1 MAIFDS
7 SSPLVATAVNAMAN
21 TLAPTT
27 TTVAPIPQ
35 VTMDGGPLVPMPDMG
50 VVGDASALPV
60 QVVPGESVAANEM
73 NVTDYA
79 GQLVGDPS
87 LFMTTDNPATA
98 QNESMFMQDQAA
110 GSVMTGTEAGTNIN
124 PADPRYAMDAS
135 GANAG
140 VTTVG
145 QAGTATVSPVVQG
158 ATATY
163 AVDQAQTNVANAAMT
178 GATGTVSQGA
188 IIDASEVPQADIEA
202 TAAEQN
208 ALGKALGDYA
218 SQGIANIIDTSTV
231 SGKLLAQSLGEGN
244 YTDYKATVQGQLS
257 ILSEQ
262 FTDANGNPTIP
273 TWAAGTARSVSRIAA
288 FKGVTGTA
296 ATSALATAIMEAS
309 LPIAQADASFFQTV
323 TLQNLDNKQQSII
336 NKANVLSKLEL
347 ANLDNRMAAAVQ
359 NSKNFMDM
367 DLTNLNN
374 EQQARMLNTQSRVQA
389 ILEDSKQENA
399 KRLFVAQSQNDMDM
413 YYDNLNASI
422 EQYNSTQLNNMA
434 QFDAD
439 AQNAVSMFNADLENQ
454 REQFYKNMQYNID
467 TANAQW
473 RQNVTLTE
481 DQQAFDAA
489 ATDVKNLVGVS
500 LEQLNQLWDRSDSLL
515 DYIWQSSEK
524 GLDRELSLVL
534 QKLKSEADI
543 QAADAA
549 GEGSMWGSVL
559 GAATSVGLKWAFGL

>member
-1 MAIFDS
+1 MALSQI
-7 SSPLVATAVNAMAN
+7 PN
-21 TLAPTT
+21 LAPIVAHAVRGLDN

-35 VTMDGGPLVPMPDMG
+35 ATTDGGPLVPMPDMG
-50 VVGDASALPV
+50 AVGDPATLNAPQSV
-60 QVVPGESVAANEM
+60 SVVAGNPETLNQM
-73 NVTDYA
+73 NVADYS

-87 LFMTTDNPATA
+87 LFMNTDNPATA

-110 GSVMTGTEAGTNIN
+110 GSVMTGTEAGTNLN
-124 PADPRYAMDAS
+124 AADPRFQVDAA
-135 GANAG
+135 GTNATA
-140 VTTVG
+140 TTVG
-145 QAGTATVSPVVQG
+145 DQTATAGTVSDGVSSTYNVQG
-158 ATATY
+158 SETSVTNAGMTA
-163 AVDQAQTNVANAAMT
+163 AQ
-178 GATGTVSQGA
+178 GTVSQGA
-188 IIDASEVPQADIEA
+188 IIDANEVPQADIDAIA
-202 TAAEQN
+202 TEQTE
-208 ALGKALGDYA
+208 LGKALGDYA
-218 SQGIANIIDTSTV
+218 SQGIANVIDTSTV
-231 SGKLLAQSLGEGN
+231 SGKLLAQQLGEGN

-262 FTDANGNPTIP
+262 FTDAQGNPTIP
-273 TWAAGTARSVSRIAA
+273 TWAAGTARNVSRIAA

-323 TLQNLDNKQQSII
+323 TLQNLDNKQQSIV

-367 DLTNLNN
+367 DLTNLAN
-374 EQQARMLNTQSRVQA
+374 EQQSRLINTQSRVQA

-399 KRLFVAQSQNDMDM
+399 KRLFVAQSQNEMDM

-422 EQYNSTQLNNMA
+422 EQFNASQINSMA

-439 AQNAVSMFNADLENQ
+439 QMNTVSMFNSELENQ

-473 RQNVTLTE
+473 RQTITLTE

-500 LEQLNQLWDRSDSLL
+500 LEQLNQIWDRSDSLL

-524 GLDRELSLVL
+524 ELDRELSLVL
-534 QKLKSEADI
+534 QKLKSESDI
-543 QAADAA
+543 AAADAA
-549 GEGSMWGSVL
+549 GEGSMWGSIVGTGL
-559 GAATSVGLKWAFGL
+559 SIAAKKWLF

>member
-1 MAIFDS
+1 MALSQI
-7 SSPLVATAVNAMAN
+7 PN
-21 TLAPTT
+21 LAPIVAHAVRGLDN

-35 VTMDGGPLVPMPDMG
+35 ATTDGGPLVPMPDMG
-50 VVGDASALPV
+50 AVGDPATLNAPQSV
-60 QVVPGESVAANEM
+60 SVVAGNPETLNQM
-73 NVTDYA
+73 NVADYS

-87 LFMTTDNPATA
+87 LFMNTDNPATA

-110 GSVMTGTEAGTNIN
+110 GSVMTGTEAGTNLN
-124 PADPRYAMDAS
+124 AADPRFQVDA
-135 GANAG
+135 GGVNATA
-140 VTTVG
+140 TTVG
-145 QAGTATVSPVVQG
+145 QEGTTTVGEVDSKD
-158 ATATY
+158 TATY
-163 AVDQAQTNVANAAMT
+163 DVANTFDKVNVAGMQAAD
-178 GATGTVSQGA
+178 GVVSQGA
-188 IIDASEVPQADIEA
+188 IIDANEVPQADIEA

-208 ALGKALGDYA
+208 ALGQALGDYA
-218 SQGIANIIDTSTV
+218 SQGIANVIDTSTV
-231 SGKLLAQSLGEGN
+231 SGKLLAQQLGEGN

-262 FTDANGNPTIP
+262 FTDAQGNPTIP
-273 TWAAGTARSVSRIAA
+273 TWAAGTARNVSRIAA

-323 TLQNLDNKQQSII
+323 TLQNLDNKQQSIV

-367 DLTNLNN
+367 DLTNLAN
-374 EQQARMLNTQSRVQA
+374 EQQSRLINTQSRVQA

-399 KRLFVAQSQNDMDM
+399 KRLFVAQSQNEMDM

-422 EQYNSTQLNNMA
+422 EQFNASQLNSMA

-439 AQNAVSMFNADLENQ
+439 QVNTVSMFNSELENQ
-454 REQFYKNMQYNID
+454 REQFYRNMQYNID

-473 RQNVTLTE
+473 RQTITLTE

-500 LEQLNQLWDRSDSLL
+500 LEQLNQIWDRSDSLL

-524 GLDRELSLVL
+524 EMDRELSLVL
-534 QKLKSEADI
+534 QKLKSESDI
-543 QAADAA
+543 AAADAA
-549 GEGSMWGSVL
+549 GEGSMWGSIVGTGL
-559 GAATSVGLKWAFGL
+559 SIAAKKWLF

>member
-1 MAIFDS
+1 MALFDS

-27 TTVAPIPQ
+27 TTA
-35 VTMDGGPLVPMPDMG
+35 TTSTDGGPLVPMPDMG
-50 VVGDASALPV
+50 VVGDTSALPV
-60 QVVPGESVAANEM
+60 QVVPGETVAANEM

-110 GSVMTGTEAGTNIN
+110 GSVMTGTEAGTTIN

-135 GANAG
+135 GANAA

-145 QAGTATVSPVVQG
+145 DAGTATVGTVTPAS
-158 ATATY
+158 TATY

-178 GATGTVSQGA
+178 GAQGTVSQGA
-188 IIDASEVPQADIEA
+188 IIDANEVPQADIEA

-273 TWAAGTARSVSRIAA
+273 TWAAGTARNVSRIAA

-374 EQQARMLNTQSRVQA
+374 EQQARVINTQSRVQA

-399 KRLFVAQSQNDMDM
+399 KRLFVAQSENDMNM

-422 EQYNSTQLNNMA
+422 EQYNATQLNNMA

-439 AQNAVSMFNADLENQ
+439 AQNAVAMFNADLENQ

>member
-1 MAIFDS
+1 MALSQI
-7 SSPLVATAVNAMAN
+7 PN
-21 TLAPTT
+21 LAPIVAQAVSGLDH

-35 VTMDGGPLVPMPDMG
+35 ATTDGGPLVPMPDMG

-178 GATGTVSQGA
+178 GAQGTVSQGA

-534 QKLKSEADI
+534 QKLKSEADVA
-543 QAADAA
+543 AADAA
-549 GEGSMWGSVL
+549 GEGSMWGSIL
-559 GAATSVGLKWAFGL
+559 GTGLSIAAKKWLF

>member
-1 MAIFDS
+1 MALSQI
-7 SSPLVATAVNAMAN
+7 PN
-21 TLAPTT
+21 LAPIVAQAVSGLDH

-35 VTMDGGPLVPMPDMG
+35 ATTDGGPLVPMPDMG

-87 LFMTTDNPATA
+87 LFMTTDNPDTA

-178 GATGTVSQGA
+178 GAQGTVSQGA
-188 IIDASEVPQADIEA
+188 IIDANEVPQADIEA

-524 GLDRELSLVL
+524 EMDRELSLVL
-534 QKLKSEADI
+534 QKLKSESDI
-543 QAADAA
+543 AAADAA
-549 GEGSMWGSVL
+549 GEGSMWGSIVGTGL
-559 GAATSVGLKWAFGL
+559 SIAAKKWLF